1 MRTVVRSSLLVLLT
15 ASAAATATVS
25 LGVREEPP
33 RSAAPPVLR
42 VAAPGFVE
50 PRHGELTISA
60 RQAGTLT
67 DVLVQEG
74 QSVKAGESLVRFDD
88 RLARTVLATARAEQ
102 AAAQAALTG
111 AEVGRAQEEVAVRR
125 ARLAEAETRVS
136 AARRRMQRI
145 DPLLEK
151 GIVSQRDVDAAADE
165 IAIAEAQAEVARR
178 ELEIALRG
186 DLPHEIARVRALRD
200 AAASR
205 VAEAEGILD
214 DHDPRAPRDGTILRL
229 HKRVGETVLASEPLL
244 TMGDLSRRRVRA
256 EFRDSDILKLK
267 AGQPSRIQA
276 GFGGS
281 TCDGSVERLGV
292 SAVTRSVSIERST
305 ERIDYRVV
313 EAWIA
318 LSADCRLPVGARV
331 DVLVCLDET
340 DRGCSSRTDPG
351 TKPPDHP
358 RERVVAAER

>member
-25 LGVREEPP
+25 LGVRDEPARP
-33 RSAAPPVLR
+33 AAPPVLR

-67 DVLVQEG
+67 DMLVQEG
-74 QSVKAGESLVRFDD
+74 QSVKAG
-88 RLARTVLATARAEQ
+88 
-102 AAAQAALTG
+102 
-111 AEVGRAQEEVAVRR
+111 
-125 ARLAEAETRVS
+125 
-136 AARRRMQRI
+136 
-145 DPLLEK
+145 
-151 GIVSQRDVDAAADE
+151 
-165 IAIAEAQAEVARR
+165 
-178 ELEIALRG
+178 
-186 DLPHEIARVRALRD
+186 
-200 AAASR
+200 
-205 VAEAEGILD
+205 
-214 DHDPRAPRDGTILRL
+214 
-229 HKRVGETVLASEPLL
+229 EPLL

-256 EFRDSDILKLK
+256 EFRDGDILKLK

-292 SAVTRSVSIERST
+292 SAVTRSVSVERST

-318 LSADCRLPVGARV
+318 LAADCRLPVGARV

-351 TKPPDHP
+351 TKPPDQP

>member
-1 MRTVVRSSLLVLLT
+1 MRPAARISLLAILT
-15 ASAAATATVS
+15 AAAAATATVS
-25 LGVREEPP
+25 FGIRDEPP
-33 RSAAPPVLR
+33 GSAVMPVLR

-74 QSVKAGESLVRFDD
+74 QDVKAGELLARFDG
-88 RLARTVLATARAEQ
+88 RIARTTLETARAEQ

-111 AEVGRAQEEVAVRR
+111 AEAGRAQEEVAVRR

-145 DPLLEK
+145 DPLMEK
-151 GIVSQRDVDAAADE
+151 GIVSQRDVDAASDE

-178 ELEIALRG
+178 ELEIAVRG

-205 VAEAEGILD
+205 VDEAEGILD

-229 HKRVGETVLASEPLL
+229 HKRIGETVLASEPLL

-256 EFRDSDILKLK
+256 EFRDGDILKLK

-281 TCDGSVERLGV
+281 VCSGSVDRLGV
-292 SAVTRSVSIERST
+292 SAVTRSVSVERST

-318 LSADCRLPVGARV
+318 LSGECRLPVGTRV
-331 DVLVCLDET
+331 DVLVCVDEA
-340 DRGCSSRTDPG
+340 DRGCSSQTDPDAEPL
-351 TKPPDHP
+351 KHP
-358 RERVVAAER
+358 QNRVVSAER